1 MKILTTQNLNSLERR
16 NTPTNNSIPNEIRSN
31 YLERDFNRVMLEHS
45 YAKPAVSFKGGPA
58 DEFKDILPKLA
69 KRIKDLTSKR
79 ASDKKGIAEKIL
91 SSERFNR
98 ILQFINE
105 NEVIT
110 SASIAFLIGWL
121 CRVPT
126 ILALPEWL
134 GGKHKEDKAMAAA
147 HSGASVTMGVITA
160 ALLTLPINKAASHVR
175 ENLYHR
181 IKPELLKKRHPQLD
195 LKSIKDSTGKLLEKK
210 FWKNIDG
217 KAFDANVKTPMTV
230 ARPKYIGDVAESTFK
245 AMGIDIDMATNAS
258 KSVQEMKLRDGRRL
272 IDVLKPSD
280 MFIAVEEKGMGTTLK
295 GLKDTNFFSLEYID
309 KDFLSKVMPE
319 LDMKTAFV
327 KGKITHPTQW
337 KTKAGGS
344 AFKFDVY
351 ISNYLETAESTPIY
365 TGAKRLEGKTQKYV
379 AYQNNGEG
387 GLGTAITNEMIAADK
402 NVDTTNKIIGWAIEI
417 LTRVPVGLCT
427 VAMIPKILN
436 LFTCFNK
443 EKQVGSKEEKPLSES
458 VEKNVTNNELQVV
471 DNKALAPSFKGNTT
485 LINDEINNENKA
497 STVSF
502 KGKGPNKITKWL
514 GENYVLRILN
524 SEKLQEFVEKFDK
537 KFKMSMTEV
546 MTILGSF
553 IISSSYVFGTLTNKN
568 FDKDR
573 KTTLAIN
580 QTLGFLV
587 PTFLGSWIS
596 SKIRP
601 KVKEATYKFVGEQ
614 SQRIKLLAQQG
625 KITPEFEKKALSA
638 IAKASK
644 GVPVFASLTVF
655 TFIYRYFTPVAVTP
669 IANFFGNKIA
679 EGKKAKRAKMQT
691 AQA

>member
-1 MKILTTQNLNSLERR
+1 M
-16 NTPTNNSIPNEIRSN
+16 
-31 YLERDFNRVMLEHS
+31 
-45 YAKPAVSFKGGPA
+45 
-58 DEFKDILPKLA
+58 
-69 KRIKDLTSKR
+69 
-79 ASDKKGIAEKIL
+79 
-91 SSERFNR
+91 
-98 ILQFINE
+98 
-105 NEVIT
+105 
-110 SASIAFLIGWL
+110 
-121 CRVPT
+121 
-126 ILALPEWL
+126 
-134 GGKHKEDKAMAAA
+134 
-147 HSGASVTMGVITA
+147 
-160 ALLTLPINKAASHVR
+160 
-175 ENLYHR
+175 
-181 IKPELLKKRHPQLD
+181 
-195 LKSIKDSTGKLLEKK
+195 
-210 FWKNIDG
+210 
-217 KAFDANVKTPMTV
+217 
-230 ARPKYIGDVAESTFK
+230 
-245 AMGIDIDMATNAS
+245 
-258 KSVQEMKLRDGRRL
+258 
-272 IDVLKPSD
+272 
-280 MFIAVEEKGMGTTLK
+280 
-295 GLKDTNFFSLEYID
+295 
-309 KDFLSKVMPE
+309 
-319 LDMKTAFV
+319 
-327 KGKITHPTQW
+327 
-337 KTKAGGS
+337 
-344 AFKFDVY
+344 
-351 ISNYLETAESTPIY
+351 
-365 TGAKRLEGKTQKYV
+365 
-379 AYQNNGEG
+379 
-387 GLGTAITNEMIAADK
+387 GTAITNEMIAADK

-471 DNKALAPSFKGNTT
+471 DNKALAPSFKGNET
-485 LINDEINNENKA
+485 LINDEINNVNNA

-580 QTLGFLV
+580 QTLGFVV

-679 EGKKAKRAKMQT
+679 EGKKAKQAKMQT